1 MAKNFKFNLLKKKGG
16 SIFSDLGLFFNPYA
30 KYMIII
36 TQLLV
41 LSVFLIKIVLDQKI
55 IDLKEAIDQKNQII
69 LASQTMTQSNNLL
82 LDKIQ
87 QIDIILKKI
96 NADYKTLSTIL
107 TNIPQSV
114 TIKRISL
121 QKQKLILLAQTYEA
135 KDIQKLQKRI
145 EKKLQ
150 KQAKLQKIEKEANV
164 YYFEISVS
172 Q

>member
-1 MAKNFKFNLLKKKGG
+1 MAKNFKFNLLKKKGE
-16 SIFSDLGLFFNPYA
+16 SLLSDVGLFFNPYA
-30 KYMIII
+30 KYIIII

-41 LSVFLIKIVLDQKI
+41 LSVFFIKIVLDQSI

-87 QIDIILKKI
+87 QTDSILRNIDES
-96 NADYKTLSTIL
+96 YKLISTTLG
-107 TNIPQSV
+107 NIPQSV
-114 TIKRISL
+114 TINRISL
-121 QKQKLILLAQTYEA
+121 QDQKLILFGQTYEPE
-135 KDIQKLQKRI
+135 DIQKLQKRL

-150 KQAKLQKIEKEANV
+150 KKIKLQKIEKEANL
-164 YYFEISVS
+164 YYFEIFVA